1 MNEFFTPTCLDDFIF
16 SNTAERFKLEVI
28 LSRKFPFPSAG
39 KSGILLHGTWGTG
52 KSTLSRLLPCLLETA
67 YLNTWSAAAGIGQ
80 MPAHD
85 ASSTDSVKF
94 ACGGGLSSVQIAK
107 DIEALTSHLQ
117 ITNASRHDYFIFDEI
132 DGLTQP
138 AQKSLRSKMDLPRS
152 MYFLST
158 NYLSKVDQG
167 VINRCH
173 LVEMNQ
179 ATSLQT
185 YVPLGNS
192 VLRKMQVPEGAVDAA
207 TLMGIAKTA
216 RGSMRSYIT
225 EVGFAG
231 LANGGAV
238 PA

>member
-1 MNEFFTPTCLDDFIF
+1 MSNIFTPTCLDDFIF

-52 KSTLSRLLPCLLETA
+52 KSTLSKLLPCLLETA

-85 ASSTDSVKF
+85 VAETHSVKF
-94 ACGGGLSSVQIAK
+94 ACGGGLSSVHVAK
-107 DIEALTSHLQ
+107 EIDALTSRVQL
-117 ITNASRHDYFIFDEI
+117 TNASGHDYFIFDEI
-132 DGLTQP
+132 DGLTHP
-138 AQKSLRSKMDLPRS
+138 AQKSLRSKMDLPHC

-179 ATSLQT
+179 ATTLQT
-185 YVPLGNS
+185 YVSLGNS
-192 VLRKMQVPEGAVDAA
+192 ILGKMQVPAGAVDAA

-216 RGSMRSYIT
+216 RGSLRSY
-225 EVGFAG
+225 VNDVVFAG

-238 PA
+238 PP